1 MKPSSQS
8 DPWIGRSIGDHQ
20 RYRLDKRLG
29 AGGMGDVFLTMDT
42 LLGQQVALKLLKDTL
57 VTSGELRKRF
67 EREVAVSAAL
77 KSDHIVQ
84 VTDYGVTQE
93 GYPFYVMEYLRGVSL
108 GQLLRREGRL
118 SIEQTTKII
127 SQVCDGLHLAHAGVT
142 LWRNHATVSE
152 HIQVVHRDL
161 KPDNIFLVPTTL
173 GELVKILDFGIAK
186 IRQDSAE
193 HTKLTNMFLGTY
205 HYAAPEQLEVMTN
218 LDGRADIYS
227 LGIII
232 YEMLSGTDPFGL
244 GFNTRRV
251 TEISWAIAHTTK
263 PAVPLRSLPGLSQ
276 LPVSL
281 EALVMK
287 CLQKSPD
294 DRFATVDEL
303 KQALQAAMVVEGK
316 TTPLVKP
323 SVHSADD
330 KTVARSPQNSQDKTI
345 ARPSSNERGQTILQP
360 RGPSQTSN
368 FDKTVRKEVVTGETI
383 AQNLPPLEI
392 NYEESTVYRPLTPH
406 EQEVSDAILSLEMDS
421 LIELL
426 SEVIG
431 PIAPT
436 LIQDIST
443 RKSDIKDL
451 VENLMLYL
459 SLQQRQEFEKK
470 AILFS
475 QKPIDKTKP
484 RLQNWQNQPVDR
496 RFIRECEEDLAQLIG
511 PIAPS
516 LIQGILASYPQIS
529 PVEMVSL
536 LVKQIPNSK
545 IAEEFRLRILS

>member
-8 DPWIGRSIGDHQ
+8 DPWIGQLIGDHQ

-29 AGGMGDVFLTMDT
+29 AGGMGDVFLAMDT

-57 VTSGELRKRF
+57 VTSAELRKRF

-84 VTDYGVTQE
+84 VTDYGVTKE
-93 GYPFYVMEYLRGVSL
+93 GYPFYVMEYLRGLSL

-118 SIEQTTKII
+118 SIEQTVNVIA
-127 SQVCDGLHLAHAGVT
+127 QVCDGLHLAHQGVT

-193 HTKLTNMFLGTY
+193 QTKLTSMFLGTY
-205 HYAAPEQLEVMTN
+205 HYAAPEQLEVVAN

-232 YEMLSGTDPFGL
+232 YEMLTGTDPFGL
-244 GFNTRRV
+244 GFRTRTV

-263 PAVPLRSLPGLSQ
+263 PAIPLRSLPGLSQ
-276 LPVSL
+276 LSPEL
-281 EALVMK
+281 EAVVMK

-303 KQALQAAMVVEGK
+303 KQALQESVVVEGK
-316 TTPLVKP
+316 TTP
-323 SVHSADD
+323 SVSPPVDSSED
-330 KTVARSPQNSQDKTI
+330 KTVARSPQSPQEKTV
-345 ARPSSNERGQTILQP
+345 ARPSPNYKGQTIAQS
-360 RGPSQTSN
+360 RTPSQINN
-368 FDKTVRKEVVTGETI
+368 FDETVRKPLVPGETI
-383 AQNLPPLEI
+383 AQNLSPSETK
-392 NYEESTVYRPLTPH
+392 YEENTIYRPLSPY
-406 EQEVSDAILSLEMDS
+406 EQELSDAILSLEMDS
-421 LIELL
+421 LVEIL
-426 SEVIG
+426 SDIIG

-436 LIQDIST
+436 LIQDISA
-443 RKSDIKDL
+443 RKPGIKEL

-459 SLQQRQEFEKK
+459 SPQQRQEFEKK

-484 RLQNWQNQPVDR
+484 RSSNWENGTTDR
-496 RFIRECEEDLAQLIG
+496 RFLRECEEELSQLIG

-516 LIQGILASYPQIS
+516 LIQGIMTSYPQIS
-529 PVEMVSL
+529 PVELVNL
-536 LVKQIPNSK
+536 LIKQIPNSK
-545 IAEEFRLRILS
+545 KAEEFRLRLLS